1 MVYKVYLR
9 GIEPFFML
17 PMKPEKLF
25 ETLKKETDSV
35 KHKIRKA
42 SFFKVYPIISIKSSR
57 NEDLEIFN
65 NLDKRISVILF
76 NYYLLV
82 NKKNNCSLAEN
93 ADYSNEFI
101 ISEIGKMI
109 EKDISHST
117 FEEQERDILD
127 FLVPDEPKQKTI
139 QKEESKEEIKELEKT
154 EEKAEEQIEEQ
165 KESETEN
172 NNSIKGDSILDNVA
186 FSTSWIKKATKKLK
200 EKREGEK
207 NDKQKASKNNS

>member
-9 GIEPFFML
+9 DIEPFFML

-25 ETLKKETDSV
+25 EALKRETDSV
-35 KHKIRKA
+35 KHKTRKA
-42 SFFKVYPIISIKSSR
+42 TFFKVYPIISIKSSR
-57 NEDLEIFN
+57 NEDLETFN

-127 FLVPDEPKQKTI
+127 FLVPNEPKQKTI

-154 EEKAEEQIEEQ
+154 EEQKEGQ

-172 NNSIKGDSILDNVA
+172 NDSSKSDSILDNVA

-207 NDKQKASKNNS
+207 NDKQKAQKNNS